1 MMCMSQPEYSVIDT
15 HTAGEPTRI
24 VASFPLHGE
33 TIAELSDDMRTNHD
47 WFRRFIL
54 EEPRGHS
61 DMFGAILCPPK
72 RKGCDLGAFW
82 MHNGGYLD
90 MCGHGLIGIVTW
102 AVQTKVIQPKETIFV
117 DTPVGVVK
125 ALVRYDG
132 RRVHSVSFQNVPAFK
147 LRTINIT
154 LENKSIPLDILFGGE
169 FFAHVE
175 AKELG
180 VEIEPANKALLIDL
194 GMKIKKI
201 VNAEEDV
208 IHPDFP
214 HIAGVELVEFA
225 GPPKSKD
232 ANLQN
237 VVVFGQGQID
247 RSPCGTGTCAKMALL
262 YSRGEL
268 RVGDEFIHESILR
281 TKFRGR
287 ILGTTT
293 VGQYDAIVPEITGSA
308 YITGFNRLLFDED
321 DPLVRGFLLL

>member
-154 LENKSIPLDILFGGE
+154 LENKPIPLDILFGGD

-208 IHPDFP
+208 IHPDLP

-287 ILGTTT
+287 ILGRTT

>member
-1 MMCMSQPEYSVIDT
+1 MMCMPQPEYSVIDT